1 MVAVLCELYPV
12 ETTDTWFCQRL
23 APDFKGDGKSGY
35 VCQRLSTHQFYVKS
49 LIGCLL
55 GFVNAVNREMCAYY
69 FLKMHKE

>member
-1 MVAVLCELYPV
+1 M
-12 ETTDTWFCQRL
+12 CQRL
-23 APDFKGDGKSGY
+23 AMDFYRIENCGY